1 MKVLTVVL
9 LAIAIVLSAAAVIPA
24 PNLTMLALTIAV
36 PELAPWLALFLL
48 VACAGALRFHRRLAP
63 FLLAAAFIVAWPLTR
78 IPGVE
83 QRMAAQLPQPLLQPL
98 PQPVPQPLPQ
108 PMPQLL
114 PQPLLLG
121 LPDFFRPIEA
131 GDIQPET
138 LPLNIRYYRPKVAGT
153 HPSLIEI
160 YGGAWQRGS
169 PEDNRQFAGYMASR
183 GYAVFAIDYRHAP
196 AARFPAQIEDVRAAI
211 AFVHANAERY
221 QADGDRIALCG
232 RSAGGQ
238 LALLAAYEA
247 GPVPIRAVISFYG
260 PSDLVRGYLELPSP
274 DPIDVRR
281 VLETYLGGS
290 PSQAPGIYRTASPA
304 TYANRPLP
312 PTLLIQGARDH
323 IVKPEFARALQ
334 QKLMASG
341 NQAVLLELPW
351 AEHAFD
357 AAFQGIGNRL
367 ALRWIEPFLEQAMGA
382 PRPPARLN

>member
-1 MKVLTVVL
+1 MKVVIVILSLV
-9 LAIAIVLSAAAVIPA
+9 AIALSAATLIPA
-24 PNLTMLALTIAV
+24 PNLTVLPFTIVV
-36 PELAPWLALFLL
+36 PELAPWLAVFLL
-48 VACAGALRFHRRLAP
+48 LACAAALRFHRRLVP
-63 FLLAAAFIVAWPLTR
+63 CLLAAAFIVAWPLAR

-83 QRMAAQLPQPLLQPL
+83 QRMAAQLS
-98 PQPVPQPLPQ
+98 PVPA
-108 PMPQLL
+108 
-114 PQPLLLG
+114 LG
-121 LPDFFRPIEA
+121 LPTLLRPMNLFRQIDT
-131 GDIQPET
+131 GGTQPET
-138 LPLNIRYYRPKVAGT
+138 LPLNIRYYRPKAAGA
-153 HPSLIEI
+153 HPTLIEI

-169 PEDNRQFAGYMASR
+169 PEDNRQFASYMASK

-211 AFVHANAERY
+211 AFVHSNAERY
-221 QADGDRIALCG
+221 QADPGRIALCG

-260 PSDLVRGYLELPSP
+260 PSDLARGYSELPSP

-290 PSQAPGIYRTASPA
+290 PSQVSGSYRTASPV

-323 IVKPEFARALQ
+323 IVKPEFARSLQ
-334 QKLMASG
+334 QGLIASG
-341 NQAVLLELPW
+341 NRAVLLELPW

-357 AAFQGIGNRL
+357 AVFQGIGNRL
-367 ALRWIEPFLEQAMGA
+367 ALRYVEAFLVQAMA
-382 PRPPARLN
+382 PR